1 MQSGFLKRATYTL
14 PATAGVETNG
24 NHWFVIAY
32 APEMNLDFSD
42 IRFYDSD
49 DLTLVKHDRF
59 SYTSG
64 VTATFCVKV
73 PSKLAAGQPIYVYY
87 GAPALTDVSDPDN
100 VYLLWDN
107 FVGADGSALNASKW
121 TLSSTNIKIYS
132 NRVRFPLDANYGLW
146 SNTAWDG
153 NSILVGMIARV
164 FDEKSTKEPARTL
177 GFASSTYNGFS
188 SYYRYPSISEGS
200 FRKTGGANTGEIG
213 SIYNSWHDIEI
224 RRLSLTRDK
233 FYFDGVEVGD
243 ITGSSQGLCNVFFRA
258 NTSSSPTLKY
268 LWVEY
273 VYVFK
278 LPSDGTEVPDLAVP
292 DLVEEILTEP
302 EISVFKSGSEL
313 ESGDYIDFGSRYADS
328 DTDISLDIN
337 NNGGSQLEITTPVLI
352 SGDNLDQFSVNQQ
365 PSSPVAPLGS
375 TITIIRFNPNSFGA
389 KVAAVNIIN
398 SDPDKTPFLL
408 YLMGY
413 CIRPEFK
420 KFTNRTGRI
429 RIYDG
434 SPTPYY
440 LEMKFDVG
448 NFTGPIGYNDTEE
461 LLQLHRGRLDGVQ
474 HYIEGDHRRVFDPLE
489 IVFGLIFEKN
499 FAFNILDLL
508 INNSVEGVN
517 LVSTKAT
524 SLRKD
529 LSTIEFSSSSYKTF
543 DVAILWTTNNLQG
556 ESLGYLYRE
565 VGFFDPSNQK
575 ISESEDEIK
584 FDLSGKW
591 YGSVQRITSFPVGVS
606 L

>member
-1 MQSGFLKRATYTL
+1 MQSGFLKRAKYTL
-14 PATAGVETNG
+14 PVTAGVETDLNFR
-24 NHWFVIAY
+24 FVVAY

-49 DLTLVKHDRF
+49 DVTLIKHDRF

-64 VTATFCVKV
+64 VSATFWVKV
-73 PSKLAAGQPIYVYY
+73 PSKLAAGQPIYMYY
-87 GAPALTDVSDPDN
+87 GAPALTDISDPDN
-100 VYLLWDN
+100 VYQAWDD
-107 FVGADGSALNASKW
+107 FSGTLAKW
-121 TLSSTNIKIYS
+121 TNPQPATFYISSGILRGQGKGIATTLK
-132 NRVRFPLDANYGLW
+132 LTGWANNFIGF
-146 SNTAWDG
+146 G
-153 NSILVGMIARV
+153 FFARV
-164 FDEKSTKEPARTL
+164 KHD
-177 GFASSTYNGFS
+177 
-188 SYYRYPSISEGS
+188 YPSGAIYRVGS
-200 FRKTGGANTGEIG
+200 FLTNTEVEHFRIG
-213 SIYNSWHDIEI
+213 SGTTCNWSDGHATAHFGDNVWGNIEI
-224 RRLSLTRDK
+224 RVYSASLARHYKNGVLDYTDTSAPTNADSFG
-233 FYFDGVEVGD
+233 FYTNGVADAG
-243 ITGSSQGLCNVFFRA
+243 GLGCD
-258 NTSSSPTLKY
+258 Y
-268 LWVEY
+268 IY
-273 VYVFK
+273 IFK

-448 NFTGPIGYNDTEE
+448 NFTGPVGYNDTEE

-474 HYIEGDHRRVFDPLE
+474 HYIEGDHRRVFDPLD
-489 IVFGLIFEKN
+489 ISFGLILEKN
-499 FAFNILDLL
+499 FSFDILDLL
-508 INNSVEGVN
+508 INGSVGGISF
-517 LVSTKAT
+517 LSTKAT
-524 SLRKD
+524 STRKN
-529 LSTIEFSSSSYKTF
+529 LSTIEFYSSTYKTF
-543 DVAILWTTNNLQG
+543 DVAVLWTTANLQG
-556 ESLGYLYRE
+556 ENLGYLYKE